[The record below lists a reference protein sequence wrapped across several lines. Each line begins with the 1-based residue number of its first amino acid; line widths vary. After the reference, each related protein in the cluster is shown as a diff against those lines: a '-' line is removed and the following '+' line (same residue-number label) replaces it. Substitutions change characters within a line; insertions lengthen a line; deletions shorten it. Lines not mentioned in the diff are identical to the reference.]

1 MSDIKY
7 SPKIPFILDENNDF
21 LSIKDSAENIK
32 QKFKIL
38 LFTNQGE
45 KIMNPRFGI
54 GIKKFL
60 FNQSSSELTVTRTT
74 DGQFNYLE
82 TNFKDVLR
90 EQIEVQTS
98 IFLPDITID
107 DIQITTEDNTANVQ
121 IYYSYGAAI
130 QDYLEFSINN

>member
-21 LSIKDSAENIK
+21 LSINDSAENIK